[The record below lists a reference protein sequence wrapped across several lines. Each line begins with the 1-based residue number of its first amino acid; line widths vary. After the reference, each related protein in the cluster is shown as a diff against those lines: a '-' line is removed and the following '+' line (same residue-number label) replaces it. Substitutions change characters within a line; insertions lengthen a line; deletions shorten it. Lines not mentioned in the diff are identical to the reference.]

1 MIDSIERKS
10 DRSDIC
16 RAGRGNGC
24 WSELCPSHTCPT
36 NPFCSHAGY
45 RRPLSDTRLWDY
57 DPGDRDTRRQT
68 IEHDECVSP
77 SFLGHS
83 ITLEPPSC
91 PSRSVAERNL
101 RFASAA
107 ERHYQCLRAPIH
119 TQRCEHVS
127 MWKDSVR
134 SASSL
139 TVAIFKYLIRLAC
152 LFTFMKGVNQ
162 NP

>member
-1 MIDSIERKS
+1 MDASTKLNDSRFTVDDVKHDTALMKLLKS
-10 DRSDIC
+10 C
-16 RAGRGNGC
+16 AFVRANV
-24 WSELCPSHTCPT
+24 T
-36 NPFCSHAGY
+36 
-45 RRPLSDTRLWDY
+45 
-57 DPGDRDTRRQT
+57 
-68 IEHDECVSP
+68 
-77 SFLGHS
+77 
-83 ITLEPPSC
+83 
-91 PSRSVAERNL
+91 

>member
-101 RFASAA
+101 CFAFDRLLEVRKKLDQTGFLFFALLAMYTSTTC
-107 ERHYQCLRAPIH
+107 RDMHISH
-119 TQRCEHVS
+119 TCRMISHG
-127 MWKDSVR
+127 
-134 SASSL
+134 
-139 TVAIFKYLIRLAC
+139 F
-152 LFTFMKGVNQ
+152 
-162 NP
+162 